1 VRGRVCE
8 HQNVT
13 GTELPG
19 IEGLFYPGRVRVH
32 SRTRL
37 FASWLQWNPNLGCG
51 PELEVGSRAIRVSAP
66 QGMMFESRNFSFL
79 TSDTVMWRENFGL
92 LGLPILRRD
101 FIRLSVSNQRRKSDF
116 AIQTSDD
123 TDVVW
128 AALVRAGVS
137 TRSTN

>member
-1 VRGRVCE
+1 
-8 HQNVT
+8 
-13 GTELPG
+13 
-19 IEGLFYPGRVRVH
+19 
-32 SRTRL
+32 
-37 FASWLQWNPNLGCG
+37 
-51 PELEVGSRAIRVSAP
+51 VGSRAIRVSAP